1 MEIIIQK
8 IDNVQFNFTRDDE
21 IDDITPLV
29 TSSEKL
35 KKIIN
40 KVGFKNEFSSI
51 ERDLWNGIFK
61 VIDKKFQVTK

>member
-1 MEIIIQK
+1 MEIVVQK

-35 KKIIN
+35 NKIIN

-61 VIDKKFQVTK
+61 VIDEKFQVTK

>member
-1 MEIIIQK
+1 MEIVVQK

-61 VIDKKFQVTK
+61 VIDEKFQVTK

>member
-1 MEIIIQK
+1 MEIVVQK

-40 KVGFKNEFSSI
+40 KVGFKNEFNSV

-61 VIDKKFQVTK
+61 VIDEKFQVTK

>member
-61 VIDKKFQVTK
+61 VIDEKVQVTK

>member
-40 KVGFKNEFSSI
+40 KVGFKNEFSSV

-61 VIDKKFQVTK
+61 VIDEKFQVTK

>member
-61 VIDKKFQVTK
+61 VIDEKLQVTK

>member
-61 VIDKKFQVTK
+61 VIDEKFQVTK

>member
-40 KVGFKNEFSSI
+40 KVGFKNEFNSI

-61 VIDKKFQVTK
+61 VIDEKFQVTK